1 MKTSFRRTLAICIGA
16 VIFLIPLSLALNIPV
31 LGYIFI
37 KLWQGGLKLLEGV
50 NALIPPGKPGQNLN
64 TNDRETY
71 QHLAIL
77 GLGMAAALSA
87 VFCLWD
93 RRPSK
98 KAITISYFL
107 FLVVLMSMSTA
118 NFAYGDML
126 LNRKAQALIDL
137 TLVVLGSIV
146 LLIFSQI
153 RPASITG
160 AVLRGLIVFLIALE
174 GVVLPGLFG
183 LLWLLNW
190 QQVISAGASR
200 DLNPG
205 WISAVAAILSAG
217 IAFLNYRNSQK
228 TLQKSGDMSVSS
240 IIRP

>member
-1 MKTSFRRTLAICIGA
+1 
-16 VIFLIPLSLALNIPV
+16 
-31 LGYIFI
+31 
-37 KLWQGGLKLLEGV
+37 
-50 NALIPPGKPGQNLN
+50 
-64 TNDRETY
+64 
-71 QHLAIL
+71 
-77 GLGMAAALSA
+77 MAAALSA